1 MMDLH
6 LDKPIS
12 GDESMALLGSGVTLQ
27 LNRALPQPISEDVQN
42 MANVPSASSSPPD
55 GVTTP
60 RTELPVGASSSEVS
74 SDRFFTAPDGLPSTQ
89 AALAPAFSVINMRPA
104 RKRAAPSNENLQEP
118 AAKRVVPVASICAA
132 DGMAI
137 AATKKQRKVR
147 SDKGK
152 RRRPRKNTDVQ
163 AETSEIHASGES
175 ALPDPLAAAMSPPTT
190 PALSVVPA
198 PTAVPSLCATPP
210 ADPAPATPAVPTLP
224 PAPTSVPASSSPV
237 IDSPIA
243 TAPGT
248 ASLTDATNL
257 GHHTLDASV
266 SELAS
271 RLL

>member
-74 SDRFFTAPDGLPSTQ
+74 SDRFFTAPDRLPSTQ
-89 AALAPAFSVINMRPA
+89 AAPLAPAFSVINMRPA
-104 RKRAAPSNENLQEP
+104 KKRAAPSNENLQEP
-118 AAKRVVPVASICAA
+118 VAKRVVPVASICAA

-137 AATKKQRKVR
+137 AATKKQHKVH
-147 SDKGK
+147 SNKGK
-152 RRRPRKNTDVQ
+152 SRHPRKNTDVQ
-163 AETSEIHASGES
+163 AETLEIRASGES

-190 PALSVVPA
+190 PAPS
-198 PTAVPSLCATPP
+198 AVPSLCAAPP
-210 ADPAPATPAVPTLP
+210 TDPAPATPAVPMLH